1 VPIGRSFAEFTL
13 ERSEGMAPIAD
24 LACETSLSC
33 ICGIEVS
40 LQYDRIHERVAVV
53 VGREENER
61 SVMQSKAMISAH
73 KHTSLK
79 WSGLQFRMAA
89 SYALT
94 TLLAA
99 LLLEILVGTTIWAL
113 LTYGPL
119 TEDGVIASAR
129 QAAELYALTAAVQA
143 PGATL
148 DPQTTFEPGQPS
160 SIALPK
166 DGNTN
171 SVPYITSR
179 SLNASTTAFALLI
192 APDGHVLASSYPAR
206 YPALMPI
213 AQLLPSEAHLIMNGL
228 AGVPGISVNETAQVR
243 AIGAVE
249 AIRNREKKVI
259 GAVYVQEPEVSGG
272 NLLLGFTG
280 ALLISGLL
288 WLLITLPVGG
298 LFGLITTRGLVR
310 RIRHLETATARFAD
324 GDYTQRVQV
333 TRRDEVGQLE
343 EHFNRMA
350 EQLVESITQRQAF
363 AERNARMVE
372 RGRIAR
378 DLHDSVK
385 QQVFAVSMQLGAAL
399 SLLGKKPEVAQQ
411 HLVEAESLAYQV
423 QQELTTLIQELR
435 PLELQDKGLPIALQ
449 EYVTTWSRQRGIT
462 ADLHISDVDALPPA
476 LEEALW
482 RVAQEALS
490 NIARHSQ
497 ASRVEVSLACEPGK
511 IILSITDNGQG
522 FARST
527 VSDSSVGLHSMQERI
542 QALAGT
548 LTIESKIGEGTR
560 IIAQCP
566 CPQGPD
572 F

>member
-1 VPIGRSFAEFTL
+1 
-13 ERSEGMAPIAD
+13 MK
-24 LACETSLSC
+24 
-33 ICGIEVS
+33 
-40 LQYDRIHERVAVV
+40 
-53 VGREENER
+53 
-61 SVMQSKAMISAH
+61 SKAILSGH
-73 KHTSLK
+73 KYTSLK
-79 WSGLQFRMAA
+79 WSGLQFRMTA

-94 TLLAA
+94 TLLTV
-99 LLLEILVGTTIWAL
+99 LVLEILVGTTIWAL

-143 PGATL
+143 GGATL

-166 DGNTN
+166 DGNTT
-171 SVPYITSR
+171 SVPYIKTR
-179 SLNASTTAFALLI
+179 SPNESTVAFALLI
-192 APDGHVLASSYPAR
+192 APDGRVLASSYPAR
-206 YPALMPI
+206 YPASTPV
-213 AQLLPSEAHLIMNGL
+213 AQLLPGEAHLIMNGL
-228 AGVPGISVNETAQVR
+228 VGVPGIRVSETSQGRVV
-243 AIGAVE
+243 GAVE
-249 AIRNREKKVI
+249 VVQSREKKVI

-350 EQLVESITQRQAF
+350 EQLVESISQRQAF
-363 AERNARMVE
+363 AEQNARMVE

-399 SLLGKKPEVAQQ
+399 LLLEQKQDVARQ
-411 HLVEAESLAYQV
+411 HLVEAESLAYRV

-435 PLELQDKGLPIALQ
+435 PLELQDKGLPVALQ
-449 EYVTTWSRQRGIT
+449 EYVATWSRQRGIA
-462 ADLHISDVDALPPA
+462 ADLHVSDAHALSTA
-476 LEEALW
+476 VEEALW
-482 RVAQEALS
+482 RVAQESLS

-497 ASRVEVSLACEPGK
+497 ATRVQVSVAYEQGK
-511 IILSITDNGQG
+511 VTLSITDNGQG
-522 FARST
+522 FDRSM
-527 VSDSSVGLHSMQERI
+527 VSDTSVGLYSMKERME
-542 QALAGT
+542 ALGGT
-548 LTIESKIGEGTR
+548 VTIESKIGEGTR
-560 IIAQCP
+560 ILAQCP
-566 CPQGPD
+566 CIQIPNP
-572 F
+572 